1 MKMRSLGLALVLAA
15 MSSVPARAQAPDTAT
30 TSFQIGGLRVIHRR
44 LTVTNIVVAQ
54 LYLLGG
60 SRQVTAENA
69 GIEVLMLDASRH
81 GTKKYPG
88 FATERALALT
98 GSTIGVSG
106 GADWSVLEL
115 RTVRSELDSAWSV
128 FADRI
133 VAPELTSA
141 AVSLV
146 RDRMYVAVTQR
157 LNDPDEIARSFASAV
172 AFRGHPYAFDPYGS
186 EQSLRAINSTDVKA
200 YHQAEI
206 VTSRMVLV
214 VVGNTT
220 RAEIERLVTAT
231 LGSLPEG
238 RYIWSL
244 PPELP
249 MRDVSVT
256 IVPRALATNY
266 ILGFFPG
273 PPTGSRDH
281 AAFRVATA
289 LLGAHINYFV
299 REEQQLSY
307 AAYAPFLDRAVA
319 AGGVY
324 ASTTQ
329 PEKVMRSITRIM
341 SNIVSEEMNWGALP
355 RFVSQFAIE
364 HLLEHETYA
373 GQADALAQAHLLRG
387 DFRQTGAWLRDL
399 RGVAPVRLQSVARKY
414 FPKVQ
419 YVYVGDTAAFRSFV
433 R

>member
-1 MKMRSLGLALVLAA
+1 MKRSRVLAVIA
-15 MSSVPARAQAPDTAT
+15 LTVAAFSPSGAQAPDTGT

-44 LTVTNIVVAQ
+44 LSITNIVVAQ

-60 SRQVTAENA
+60 TRQLTQDNA

-81 GTKKYPG
+81 GTTKYPG
-88 FATERALALT
+88 FETERALAKT
-98 GSTIGVSG
+98 GSTIGVSA

-141 AVSLV
+141 GVSLV

-157 LNDPDEIARSFASAV
+157 LNDPDEVARSIASAV
-172 AFRGHPYAFDPYGS
+172 AFRGHPYAIDPYGS
-186 EQSLRAINSTDVKA
+186 ERSLRAINSSDVKA
-200 YHQAEI
+200 YRQAEL
-206 VTSRMVLV
+206 VTSRMLLV

-220 RAEIERLVTAT
+220 RAEIERLVSST
-231 LGSLPEG
+231 LGALPEG
-238 RYIWSL
+238 RYVWSL

-249 MRDVSVT
+249 ARDVSVT

-289 LLGAHINYFV
+289 LLGAHLHYFV

-319 AGGVY
+319 SGGVY

-329 PEKVMRSITRIM
+329 PEKVMRTITRIM
-341 SNIVSEEMNWGALP
+341 SNIVSEEMNWAALP

-387 DFRQTGAWLRDL
+387 DFRQTGAWLKDL
-399 RGVAPVRLQSVARKY
+399 RGVAPVRLRLVARKY
-414 FPKVQ
+414 FPTIQ